1 MAEAAGITVG
11 WGTDFDRENFDK
23 YVGLEFT
30 GRGEIGISNEAVLR
44 QATINSAKIAGMEDK
59 LGTIKCGKYA
69 DLAVMAGKPDEDL
82 SAMKQLPLYV
92 FKEGVLVEGTAL
104 NRRNP

>member
-1 MAEAAGITVG
+1 MAESAGITVG

-30 GRGEIGISNEAVLR
+30 ARGEIGIANETILR
-44 QATINSAKIAGMEDK
+44 QATINSAKIVGLEDK

-69 DLAVMAGKPDEDL
+69 DLAIMAGKPDEDL
-82 SAMKQLPLYV
+82 STMKQLPLYV
-92 FKEGVLVEGTAL
+92 FKEGVCVEGTAL
-104 NRRNP
+104 KK